1 MYGVLPY
8 YLTKAAV
15 EIPYQLLMPIL
26 FTLITY
32 WAIGFRN
39 TAKAYFT
46 HMANMLVL
54 VFLGNSL
61 GVMLSSMFSDVRTA
75 FSIAPVIMMPLMLF
89 SGFMSNVESIVKW
102 LRWLQYISPVRYA
115 MEVFLRVE
123 YREEQF
129 YNDQGNLIASNN
141 PYPPEGY
148 NYDLGMGWCF
158 GIMLFIAVAARIMA
172 FVFLKV
178 QTLSI

>member
-26 FTLITY
+26 FSLITY
-32 WAIGFRN
+32 WSIGFRN
-39 TAKAYFT
+39 TVKAYFT
-46 HMANMLVL
+46 HLACLLVL

-89 SGFMSNVESIVKW
+89 SGFMSNVDSIVKW
-102 LRWLQYISPVRYA
+102 LSWLQYISPVRYS
-115 MEVFLRVE
+115 MEIFLRVE
-123 YREEQF
+123 YRREDF
-129 YNDQGNLIASNN
+129 YNDNNELKAGNNG
-141 PYPPEGY
+141 YPVESY
-148 NYDLGMGWCF
+148 NYNLGLSWCF
-158 GIMLFIAVAARIMA
+158 GIIMFIAVAARILA
-172 FVFLKV
+172 YVFLKV
-178 QTLSI
+178 QTLGV